1 VKSCVKSKLDL
12 ARAFESGS
20 STNRAVK
27 SPFREFLVLLLFS
40 MFGPSYFFPLP
51 IVLSSLLR
59 FAPPF
64 YAAWT

>member
-1 VKSCVKSKLDL
+1 
-12 ARAFESGS
+12 
-20 STNRAVK
+20 
-27 SPFREFLVLLLFS
+27 